1 MLNNVLSSRFQ
12 LPEYQFEP
20 KGVCFMKS
28 QEEIKQD
35 ICEVG
40 RRLYN
45 KGYVVSNDG
54 NISVR
59 VGDNEIWVTPASVS
73 KGFMTPDMMVKVDLD
88 GKVLEGTWRP
98 TSELPMH
105 LRVYR
110 ERPDVSAVV
119 HAHPP
124 YATSYAVA
132 GIPLDKYIL
141 PEAVIYI
148 GHVPIARYGTPAT
161 EEIPDA
167 VAEVVQ
173 DCDAMLLE
181 SHGALTYGHELFYAY
196 NKMESLEFYAQV
208 SFISRQLGGAREF
221 SNDKF
226 DKLMDYRKR
235 FKSPG
240 RHPGIK
246 YKTI

>member
-1 MLNNVLSSRFQ
+1 
-12 LPEYQFEP
+12 
-20 KGVCFMKS
+20 MKS
-28 QEEIKQD
+28 QDEIKHD

-59 VGDNEIWVTPASVS
+59 VGENEIWATPASVS
-73 KGFMTPDMMVKVDLD
+73 KGFLTPDMLVKVDLA
-88 GKVLEGTWRP
+88 GNLLEGTWRV

-105 LRVYR
+105 LRIYK
-110 ERPDVSAVV
+110 ERPDVKAVV

-124 YATSYAVA
+124 YATSFAVA
-132 GIPLDKYIL
+132 GVPLDKYII
-141 PEAVIYI
+141 PEAVIHI
-148 GHVPIARYGTPAT
+148 GHVPVAAYGTPAT

-173 DCDAMLLE
+173 DCDALLLE
-181 SHGALTYGHELFYAY
+181 SHGALTYGHDLFYAY

-208 SFISRQLGGAREF
+208 SFNARLLGGAREF
-221 SNDKF
+221 SNDKLE
-226 DKLMDYRKR
+226 KLMDYRKR
-235 FKSPG
+235 FNTPG

-246 YKTI
+246 YRNI